1 MSRAADLPDLRLSA
15 KLVGVRH
22 SRLIM
27 PLLDDLNPK
36 QREAALATEGPVLV
50 LAGAGTGKTRVV
62 TYRIAH
68 LIETGIPGDSILA
81 VTFTNKAADEMR
93 ERVAELSLRSG
104 KPFADPWIYTFHAFC
119 ARLLRREAPRL
130 GLPRD
135 FAIYDDD
142 DQLAAVKRALEQ
154 LGIADSSDRPR
165 AILERI
171 SSAKNHG
178 ETPEAAAESAA
189 DDRARAFARIYA
201 AYEAVLRR
209 SGALDFDDLLLRA
222 VQVLAESA
230 EARAAW
236 SSRFRYILVDEYQ
249 DTNRAQFDLL
259 GLLLNAD
266 RNLCVVGDE
275 DQSIYRWR
283 GADVGNILRF
293 SENFPGAQV
302 VRLEQNYRSTQNIL
316 DAASGVVQKN
326 QKRLGKTL
334 EATRGAG
341 QLLSFYEARD
351 AKAEADFVSER
362 IAALLAED
370 SSAHAAVLYR
380 TNAQSRAF
388 EEALLWR
395 AIRYRM
401 LGGFSFYQRA
411 EVKDV
416 LAYARLAIRPD
427 DDVALLRVLNT
438 PPRGIGKVT
447 LDALRGLAHERG
459 VSLWAASAELAD
471 NATAQRSAVPLRGF
485 RELIAQL
492 REDIVLPAADFLSRV
507 IDRTGYLDMLS
518 QRDSVED
525 SARADNVRE
534 LLAAVAEGTERGE
547 TLTDF
552 LERAALVSD
561 ADNFDSRATVT
572 LLTLHSA
579 KGLEFE
585 HVFLTGLEEGVFP
598 HSRSANHPDDIEEE
612 RRLCYVG
619 MTRARDTLTLT
630 RAIYRRIYGNE
641 RLEGSQPSR
650 FLAEI
655 PGELIEAAPGS
666 LSAAGE
672 TRRYEPD
679 PEYSYSAEEFSRRA
693 RRPAPTARR
702 GAGGSGSAPAW
713 SPSRSA
719 AASRAASDNPF
730 IGRRVRHP
738 KYGAGTILAVE
749 GEDEDRKLTVRFSDY
764 GVKILVERYA
774 QLVWA

>member
-1 MSRAADLPDLRLSA
+1 MN
-15 KLVGVRH
+15 
-22 SRLIM
+22 
-27 PLLDDLNPK
+27 LLDDLNPK
-36 QREAALATEGPVLV
+36 QREAALAIEGPVLV

-62 TYRIAH
+62 TYRIAN
-68 LIETGIPGDSILA
+68 LVETGVPGDAILA

-93 ERVAELSLRSG
+93 ERVAALLLRNG
-104 KPFADPWIYTFHAFC
+104 KVFTEPWIYTFHAFC

-142 DQLAAVKRALEQ
+142 DQIAAVKRALEQ
-154 LGIADSSDRPR
+154 LGISDSTERPR

-171 SSAKNHG
+171 SSAKNHS
-178 ETPEAAAESAA
+178 ETPEAAAEAA
-189 DDRARAFARIYA
+189 GDDRARAFARVYA
-201 AYEAVLRR
+201 SYETVLRR
-209 SGALDFDDLLLRA
+209 AGALDFDDLLLRA
-222 VQVLAESA
+222 VQVLDKFS
-230 EARAAW
+230 EAREAW
-236 SSRFRYILVDEYQ
+236 SSRFRYLMVDEYQ

-259 GLLLNAD
+259 RLLLNAD
-266 RNLCVVGDE
+266 RNICVVGDE

-293 SENFPGAQV
+293 AENFPGAKV
-302 VRLEQNYRSTQNIL
+302 IRLEQNYRSTQNIL
-316 DAASGVVQKN
+316 DAAGGVVAKN

-341 QLLSFYEARD
+341 KLLAFYEARD

-370 SSAHAAVLYR
+370 SGAHAAVLYR

-388 EEALLWR
+388 EESLLWR

-447 LDALRGLAHERG
+447 VDALRGLAHQRSI
-459 VSLWAASAELAD
+459 SLWAASAEFLESA
-471 NATAQRSAVPLRGF
+471 AGQRAAAPLRGF

-492 REDIVLPAADFLSRV
+492 QADVIPLAPSDFLKRV
-507 IDRTGYLDMLS
+507 LDRSGYLDMLA
-518 QRDSVED
+518 QRNSAED
-525 SARADNVRE
+525 ATRADNVRE
-534 LLAAVAEGTERGE
+534 LVAAVAEGTERGE
-547 TLTDF
+547 SLTDF
-552 LERAALVSD
+552 LEHAALVSD
-561 ADNFDSRATVT
+561 ADNYDSRATVT

-579 KGLEFE
+579 KGLEFD

-630 RAIYRRIYGNE
+630 RAVYRRVYGNE
-641 RLEGSQPSR
+641 RLEGSLPSR

-655 PGELIEAAPGS
+655 PGELIESASGS
-666 LSAAGE
+666 LADAGE

-679 PEYSYSAEEFSRRA
+679 PEYSYSPEEFARRA
-693 RRPAPTARR
+693 RRTAP
-702 GAGGSGSAPAW
+702 GSSHGT
-713 SPSRSA
+713 RSA
-719 AASRAASDNPF
+719 AAAPAWRPRRASASAAATASPF
-730 IGRRVRHP
+730 VGRRVRHA
-738 KYGAGTILAVE
+738 KYGTGTILAVE

-764 GVKILVERYA
+764 GVKKLIERYA
-774 QLVWA
+774 QLEWA

>member
-1 MSRAADLPDLRLSA
+1 MT
-15 KLVGVRH
+15 
-22 SRLIM
+22 
-27 PLLDDLNPK
+27 LLDDLNPK
-36 QREAALATEGPVLV
+36 KREAALATEGPVLV

-68 LIETGIPGDSILA
+68 LIELGVSGDAILA
-81 VTFTNKAADEMR
+81 VTFTNKAADQMR
-93 ERVAELSLRSG
+93 ERVRELLLQSG
-104 KPFADPWIYTFHAFC
+104 KAFAEPWVSTFHSFC

-154 LGIADSSDRPR
+154 LGASESSERPR

-178 ETPEAAAESAA
+178 ETPDAATEAAG

-201 AYEAVLRR
+201 AYESVLRR
-209 SGALDFDDLLLRA
+209 AGALDFDDLLLRA
-222 VQVLAESA
+222 VQVLDESP
-230 EARAAW
+230 EARATW
-236 SSRFRYILVDEYQ
+236 SARFRYILVDEYQ
-249 DTNRAQFDLL
+249 DTNHAQFDLL
-259 GLLLNAD
+259 RLLLGPE

-293 SENFPGAQV
+293 AENFPGAQV

-316 DAASGVVQKN
+316 DAAAGVVQKN
-326 QKRLGKTL
+326 QKRLGKNL

-341 QLLSFYEARD
+341 QLLAYFEARD
-351 AKAEADFVSER
+351 AKAEAEFITER
-362 IAALLAED
+362 IAALLAEE
-370 SSAHAAVLYR
+370 SHTHAAVLYR

-416 LAYARLAIRPD
+416 LAYARLALRPD

-447 LDALRGLAHERG
+447 VDALRALARQRG
-459 VSLWAASAELAD
+459 VSLWAAAEEYSQETAGLRGSA
-471 NATAQRSAVPLRGF
+471 PLRGF
-485 RELIAQL
+485 RELIETL
-492 REDIVLPAADFLSRV
+492 RGEIGLPPADFLAQVVERS
-507 IDRTGYLDMLS
+507 GYLDMLS
-518 QRDSVED
+518 QKESAED
-525 SARADNVRE
+525 ATRADNVRE
-534 LLAAVAEGTERGE
+534 LLTAVAEGTERGE

-552 LERAALVSD
+552 LEHAALVSD
-561 ADNFDSRATVT
+561 ADNYDSRAAVT

-579 KGLEFE
+579 KGLEFD

-630 RAIYRRIYGNE
+630 RAVYRRIYGNE
-641 RLEGSQPSR
+641 RLEGSLPSR

-666 LSAAGE
+666 LADAGE

-679 PEYSYSAEEFSRRA
+679 PEYSYSPEEFARRA
-693 RRPAPTARR
+693 RRPAAGVDR
-702 GAGGSGSAPAW
+702 GA
-713 SPSRSA
+713 RSA
-719 AASRAASDNPF
+719 ASPAWRRGRGSASSQNGASANPF
-730 IGRRVRHP
+730 VGRRVRHP
-738 KYGAGTILAVE
+738 KYGTGTILAVE
-749 GEDEDRKLTVRFSDY
+749 GEDDDRKLTVRFSDY

>member
-1 MSRAADLPDLRLSA
+1 MT
-15 KLVGVRH
+15 
-22 SRLIM
+22 
-27 PLLDDLNPK
+27 LLDDLNPK

-68 LIETGIPGDSILA
+68 LIETCVPGDAVLA

-93 ERVAELSLRSG
+93 ERVAALLLRSG

-142 DQLAAVKRALEQ
+142 DQTAAVKRALEQ
-154 LGIADSSDRPR
+154 LGVSDSSERPR
-165 AILERI
+165 ALLERI

-178 ETPEAAAESAA
+178 ETPEAASEAA
-189 DDRARAFARIYA
+189 GDDRARAFARIYA
-201 AYEAVLRR
+201 AYEGVLRR
-209 SGALDFDDLLLRA
+209 AGALDFDDLLLRA
-222 VQVLAESA
+222 VQVLAESS

-236 SSRFRYILVDEYQ
+236 SARFRYILVDEYQ

-259 GLLLNAD
+259 RLLLNSD

-293 SENFPGAQV
+293 AENFPGAQV
-302 VRLEQNYRSTQNIL
+302 IRLEQNYRSTQNIL
-316 DAASGVVQKN
+316 DAAAGVVQKN
-326 QKRLGKTL
+326 QRRLGKTL
-334 EATRGAG
+334 EATRGVG
-341 QLLSFYEARD
+341 NLLAFYEARD
-351 AKAEADFVSER
+351 AKAEAEFVAER
-362 IAALLAED
+362 IGVLLAED
-370 SSAHAAVLYR
+370 STAHVAVLYR

-459 VSLWAASAELAD
+459 ISLWAASAELVE
-471 NATAQRSAVPLRGF
+471 NATGQRSAVPLRGF
-485 RELIAQL
+485 RVLIDQL
-492 REDIVLPAADFLSRV
+492 RVDVALPPAEFLSRV
-507 IDRTGYLDMLS
+507 IDRSGYLDMLS

-534 LLAAVAEGTERGE
+534 LLAAVAEGADRGE

-561 ADNFDSRATVT
+561 ADNFDSRSAVT

-630 RAIYRRIYGNE
+630 RAVYRRIYGND
-641 RLEGSQPSR
+641 RLEGSLPSR

-655 PGELIEAAPGS
+655 PGELIESAHGS
-666 LSAAGE
+666 LADAGE

-679 PEYSYSAEEFSRRA
+679 PEYSYSAEEFARRA
-693 RRPAPTARR
+693 RRPAPGASR
-702 GAGGSGSAPAW
+702 GASGSGVASASRAGR
-713 SPSRSA
+713 SSSAVSRSA
-719 AASRAASDNPF
+719 SANPF
-730 IGRRVRHP
+730 VGRRVRHP
-738 KYGAGTILAVE
+738 KYGTGTIVAVE
-749 GEDEDRKLTVRFSDY
+749 GEDDDRKLTVRFSDY

>member
-1 MSRAADLPDLRLSA
+1 
-15 KLVGVRH
+15 
-22 SRLIM
+22 M

-50 LAGAGTGKTRVV
+50 LAGAGTGKTRAV
-62 TYRIAH
+62 TYRIAQ
-68 LIETGIPGDSILA
+68 LIESGVPGEAILA

-93 ERVAELSLRSG
+93 ERVATLLLRSG

-142 DQLAAVKRALEQ
+142 DQIAAVKRALEQ
-154 LGIADSSDRPR
+154 LGVSDSSDRPR
-165 AILERI
+165 ALLERI

-178 ETPEAAAESAA
+178 ETPDAAADAA
-189 DDRARAFARIYA
+189 GDDRARAFARIYA
-201 AYEAVLRR
+201 AYEGVLRR
-209 SGALDFDDLLLRA
+209 AGALDFDDLLLRA
-222 VQVLAESA
+222 VQVLAESS

-236 SSRFRYILVDEYQ
+236 SSRFRYLLVDEYQ

-259 GLLLNAD
+259 RLLLNPD
-266 RNLCVVGDE
+266 RNLFVVGDE

-293 SENFPGAQV
+293 AENFPGAQV
-302 VRLEQNYRSTQNIL
+302 IRLEQNYRSTQNIL
-316 DAASGVVQKN
+316 DAAAGVVQKN
-326 QKRLGKTL
+326 QNRLGKTL

-341 QLLSFYEARD
+341 QLLAFYEARD
-351 AKAEADFVSER
+351 AKAEAEFVAER

-370 SSAHAAVLYR
+370 SSVHAAVLYR

-395 AIRYRM
+395 SIRYRM

-416 LAYARLAIRPD
+416 LAYVRLAIRPD

-459 VSLWAASAELAD
+459 VSLWAASAELAE
-471 NATAQRSAVPLRGF
+471 NSTGQRSAAPLRGF
-485 RELIAQL
+485 RELIEQL
-492 REDIVLPAADFLSRV
+492 REDLALPPKDFLARV

-518 QRDSVED
+518 QRDSTED

-534 LLAAVAEGTERGE
+534 LLAAVADGAERGE

-598 HSRSANHPDDIEEE
+598 HSRSANHPEEIEEE

-655 PGELIEAAPGS
+655 PGELIESAHGS
-666 LSAAGE
+666 LADAGE

-679 PEYSYSAEEFSRRA
+679 PEYSYSAEEFARRSRR
-693 RRPAPTARR
+693 PVPTARR
-702 GAGGSGSAPAW
+702 GSSASGAAPAYRPSSGSA
-713 SPSRSA
+713 A
-719 AASRAASDNPF
+719 AARAAAANPF
-730 IGRRVRHP
+730 VGRRVKHP
-738 KYGAGTILAVE
+738 KYGTGTIVAVE

-764 GVKILVERYA
+764 GVKVLVERYA

>member
-1 MSRAADLPDLRLSA
+1 MT
-15 KLVGVRH
+15 
-22 SRLIM
+22 
-27 PLLDDLNPK
+27 LLDDLNPK

-50 LAGAGTGKTRVV
+50 LAGAGTGKTRAV
-62 TYRIAH
+62 TYRIAQ
-68 LIETGIPGDSILA
+68 LVESGVPGEAILA

-93 ERVAELSLRSG
+93 ERVATLLLRSG

-142 DQLAAVKRALEQ
+142 DQIAAVKRALEQ
-154 LGIADSSDRPR
+154 LGVSDSSDRPR
-165 AILERI
+165 ALLERI

-178 ETPEAAAESAA
+178 ETPDAAAEAA
-189 DDRARAFARIYA
+189 GDDRARAFARIYA
-201 AYEAVLRR
+201 AYEGVLRR
-209 SGALDFDDLLLRA
+209 AGALDFDDLLLRA
-222 VQVLAESA
+222 VQVLAESS

-236 SSRFRYILVDEYQ
+236 SSRFRYLLVDEYQ

-259 GLLLNAD
+259 RLLLNPD
-266 RNLCVVGDE
+266 RNLFVVGDE

-293 SENFPGAQV
+293 AENFPGAQV
-302 VRLEQNYRSTQNIL
+302 IRLEQNYRSTQNIL
-316 DAASGVVQKN
+316 DAAAGVVQKN
-326 QKRLGKTL
+326 QNRLGKTL

-341 QLLSFYEARD
+341 QLLAFYEARD
-351 AKAEADFVSER
+351 AKAEAEFVAER

-370 SSAHAAVLYR
+370 SSAHVAVLYR

-416 LAYARLAIRPD
+416 LAYVRLAIRPD

-459 VSLWAASAELAD
+459 VSLWAASAELAE
-471 NATAQRSAVPLRGF
+471 NSTGQRSAAPLRGF
-485 RELIAQL
+485 RELIEQL
-492 REDIVLPAADFLSRV
+492 REDLALPPKDFLARV

-518 QRDSVED
+518 QRDSTED

-534 LLAAVAEGTERGE
+534 LLAAVADGAERGE

-598 HSRSANHPDDIEEE
+598 HSRSANHPEEIEEE

-655 PGELIEAAPGS
+655 PGELIESAHGS
-666 LSAAGE
+666 LADAGE

-679 PEYSYSAEEFSRRA
+679 PEYSYSAEEFARRSRR
-693 RRPAPTARR
+693 PVPTARR
-702 GAGGSGSAPAW
+702 GSSASGAAPAYRPSSGSA
-713 SPSRSA
+713 A
-719 AASRAASDNPF
+719 AARAAAANPF
-730 IGRRVRHP
+730 VGRRVKHP
-738 KYGAGTILAVE
+738 KYGTGTIVAVE

-764 GVKILVERYA
+764 GVKVLVERYA

>member
-1 MSRAADLPDLRLSA
+1 
-15 KLVGVRH
+15 
-22 SRLIM
+22 M

-50 LAGAGTGKTRVV
+50 LAGAGTGKTRAV
-62 TYRIAH
+62 TYRIAQ
-68 LIETGIPGDSILA
+68 LIESGVPGEAILA

-93 ERVAELSLRSG
+93 ERVATLLLRSG

-142 DQLAAVKRALEQ
+142 DQIAAVKRALEQ
-154 LGIADSSDRPR
+154 LGVSDSSDRPR
-165 AILERI
+165 ALLERI

-178 ETPEAAAESAA
+178 ETPDAAAEAA
-189 DDRARAFARIYA
+189 GDDRARAFARIYA
-201 AYEAVLRR
+201 AYEGVLRR
-209 SGALDFDDLLLRA
+209 AGALDFDDLLLRA
-222 VQVLAESA
+222 VQVLAESS

-236 SSRFRYILVDEYQ
+236 SSRFRYLLVDEYQ

-259 GLLLNAD
+259 RLLLNPD
-266 RNLCVVGDE
+266 RNLFVVGDE

-293 SENFPGAQV
+293 AENFPGAQV
-302 VRLEQNYRSTQNIL
+302 IRLEQNYRSTQNIL
-316 DAASGVVQKN
+316 DAAAGVVQKN
-326 QKRLGKTL
+326 QNRLGKTL

-341 QLLSFYEARD
+341 QLLAFYEARD
-351 AKAEADFVSER
+351 AKAEAEFVAER

-370 SSAHAAVLYR
+370 SSAHVAVLYR

-416 LAYARLAIRPD
+416 LAYVRLAIRPD

-459 VSLWAASAELAD
+459 VSLWAASAELAE
-471 NATAQRSAVPLRGF
+471 NSTGQRSAAPLRGF
-485 RELIAQL
+485 RELIEQL
-492 REDIVLPAADFLSRV
+492 REDLALPPKDFLARV

-518 QRDSVED
+518 QRDSTED

-534 LLAAVAEGTERGE
+534 LLAAVADGAERGE

-598 HSRSANHPDDIEEE
+598 HSRSANHPEEIEEE

-655 PGELIEAAPGS
+655 PGELIESAHGS
-666 LSAAGE
+666 LADAGE

-679 PEYSYSAEEFSRRA
+679 PEYSYSAEEFARRSRR
-693 RRPAPTARR
+693 PVPTARR
-702 GAGGSGSAPAW
+702 GSSASGAAPAYRPSSGSA
-713 SPSRSA
+713 A
-719 AASRAASDNPF
+719 AARAAAANPF
-730 IGRRVRHP
+730 VGRRVKHP
-738 KYGAGTILAVE
+738 KYGTGTIVAVE

-764 GVKILVERYA
+764 GVKVLVERYA

>member
-1 MSRAADLPDLRLSA
+1 MT
-15 KLVGVRH
+15 
-22 SRLIM
+22 
-27 PLLDDLNPK
+27 LLDDLNPK

-50 LAGAGTGKTRVV
+50 LAGAGTGKTRAV

-68 LIETGIPGDSILA
+68 LIETGVPGDAILA

-93 ERVAELSLRSG
+93 DRVATLLLRSG

-142 DQLAAVKRALEQ
+142 DQTAAVKRALEQ
-154 LGIADSSDRPR
+154 LGVSDSSERPR
-165 AILERI
+165 ALLERI

-178 ETPEAAAESAA
+178 ETPDAAAEAA
-189 DDRARAFARIYA
+189 GDDRARAFARIYA
-201 AYEAVLRR
+201 AYEGVLRR
-209 SGALDFDDLLLRA
+209 AGALDFDDLLLRA
-222 VQVLAESA
+222 VQVLADFP
-230 EARAAW
+230 EARASW
-236 SSRFRYILVDEYQ
+236 SSRFRYVMVDEYQ

-259 GLLLNAD
+259 RLLLNSD

-293 SENFPGAQV
+293 AENFPGAQV
-302 VRLEQNYRSTQNIL
+302 IRLEQNYRSTQNIL
-316 DAASGVVQKN
+316 DAAAGVVGKN

-334 EATRGAG
+334 EATRGEG
-341 QLLSFYEARD
+341 KLLSFFEARD
-351 AKAEADFVSER
+351 AKAEAEFVSER

-370 SSAHAAVLYR
+370 SSAHVAVLYR

-401 LGGFSFYQRA
+401 LGGFSFYQRT

-447 LDALRGLAHERG
+447 LDALRGLAHERNI
-459 VSLWAASAELAD
+459 SLWAASVELAE

-485 RELIAQL
+485 RELIEQL
-492 REDIVLPAADFLSRV
+492 RQDIVALAPADFLTRV
-507 IDRTGYLDMLS
+507 IDRSGYLEMLS

-534 LLAAVAEGTERGE
+534 LLAAVAEGADRGE

-641 RLEGSQPSR
+641 RLEGSLPSR

-666 LSAAGE
+666 LADAGE

-693 RRPAPTARR
+693 RRPAPAARSAR
-702 GAGGSGSAPAW
+702 SASSAPAW

-719 AASRAASDNPF
+719 AASRAASASPF
-730 IGRRVRHP
+730 VGRRVRHP
-738 KYGAGTILAVE
+738 KYGTGTIVAVE

>member
-1 MSRAADLPDLRLSA
+1 MT
-15 KLVGVRH
+15 
-22 SRLIM
+22 
-27 PLLDDLNPK
+27 LLDDLNPK

-62 TYRIAH
+62 TYRIAQ
-68 LIETGIPGDSILA
+68 LIETGVPGDAILA

-93 ERVAELSLRSG
+93 ERVATLLLRSG

-142 DQLAAVKRALEQ
+142 DQIAAVKRALEQ
-154 LGIADSSDRPR
+154 LGVSDSSDRPR
-165 AILERI
+165 ALLERI

-178 ETPEAAAESAA
+178 ETPDAAAEAA
-189 DDRARAFARIYA
+189 GDDRARAFARIYA
-201 AYEAVLRR
+201 AYEGVLRR
-209 SGALDFDDLLLRA
+209 AGALDFDDLLLRA
-222 VQVLAESA
+222 VQVLDESS

-259 GLLLNAD
+259 RLLLNPE

-293 SENFPGAQV
+293 AEKFSGAQV
-302 VRLEQNYRSTQNIL
+302 IRLEQNYRSTQNIL
-316 DAASGVVQKN
+316 DAAAGVVQKN
-326 QKRLGKTL
+326 QNRLGKTL

-341 QLLSFYEARD
+341 QLLAFYEARD
-351 AKAEADFVSER
+351 AKAEAEFVAER
-362 IAALLAED
+362 IASLLAED
-370 SSAHAAVLYR
+370 SSAHVAVLYR

-447 LDALRGLAHERG
+447 LDALRGIAHEHG
-459 VSLWAASAELAD
+459 VSLWAASAELAE
-471 NATAQRSAVPLRGF
+471 NATGQRAAAPLRGF
-485 RELIAQL
+485 RELIEQL
-492 REDIVLPAADFLSRV
+492 REDLALPPKDFLARV

-518 QRDSVED
+518 QRDSTED

-598 HSRSANHPDDIEEE
+598 HSRSANHPEEIEEE

-630 RAIYRRIYGNE
+630 RAVYRRIYGND

-655 PGELIEAAPGS
+655 PGELIESAHGS
-666 LSAAGE
+666 LADAGE

-679 PEYSYSAEEFSRRA
+679 PEYSYSAEEFARRA

-702 GAGGSGSAPAW
+702 GASGSGAASACR
-713 SPSRSA
+713 PSSGSA
-719 AASRAASDNPF
+719 AASRAAASNPF
-730 IGRRVRHP
+730 VGRRVKHP
-738 KYGAGTILAVE
+738 KYGTGTIVAVE

>member
-1 MSRAADLPDLRLSA
+1 MT
-15 KLVGVRH
+15 
-22 SRLIM
+22 
-27 PLLDDLNPK
+27 LLDDLNPK

-50 LAGAGTGKTRVV
+50 LAGAGTGKTRAV

-68 LIETGIPGDSILA
+68 LIETGVPGDAILA

-93 ERVAELSLRSG
+93 DRVATLLLRSG

-142 DQLAAVKRALEQ
+142 DQTAAVKRALEQ
-154 LGIADSSDRPR
+154 LGVSDSSERPR
-165 AILERI
+165 ALLERI

-178 ETPEAAAESAA
+178 ETPDAAAEAA
-189 DDRARAFARIYA
+189 GDDRARAFARIYA
-201 AYEAVLRR
+201 AYEGVLRR
-209 SGALDFDDLLLRA
+209 AGALDFDDLLLRA
-222 VQVLAESA
+222 VQVLADFP
-230 EARAAW
+230 EARASW
-236 SSRFRYILVDEYQ
+236 SSRFRYVMVDEYQ

-259 GLLLNAD
+259 RLLLNSD

-293 SENFPGAQV
+293 AENFPGAQV
-302 VRLEQNYRSTQNIL
+302 IRLEQNYRSTQNIL
-316 DAASGVVQKN
+316 DAAAGVVGKN

-334 EATRGAG
+334 EATRGEG
-341 QLLSFYEARD
+341 KLLSFFEARD
-351 AKAEADFVSER
+351 AKAEAEFVSER

-370 SSAHAAVLYR
+370 SSAHVAVLYR

-401 LGGFSFYQRA
+401 LGGFSFYQRT

-447 LDALRGLAHERG
+447 LDALRGLAHERNI
-459 VSLWAASAELAD
+459 SLWAASVELAE

-485 RELIAQL
+485 RELIEQL
-492 REDIVLPAADFLSRV
+492 RQDIVALAPADFLTRV
-507 IDRTGYLDMLS
+507 IDRSGYLDMLS

-534 LLAAVAEGTERGE
+534 LLAAVAEGADRGE

-641 RLEGSQPSR
+641 RLEGSLPSR

-666 LSAAGE
+666 LADAGE

-693 RRPAPTARR
+693 RRPAPAARSAR
-702 GAGGSGSAPAW
+702 SASSAPAW

-719 AASRAASDNPF
+719 AASRAASASPF
-730 IGRRVRHP
+730 VGRRVRHP
-738 KYGAGTILAVE
+738 KYGTGTIVAVE

>member
-1 MSRAADLPDLRLSA
+1 MT
-15 KLVGVRH
+15 
-22 SRLIM
+22 
-27 PLLDDLNPK
+27 LLDDLNAK
-36 QREAALATEGPVLV
+36 QREAAQATEGPVLV
-50 LAGAGTGKTRVV
+50 LAGAGTGKTRAV
-62 TYRIAH
+62 TYRIAQ
-68 LIETGIPGDSILA
+68 LIESGVPGEAILA

-93 ERVAELSLRSG
+93 DRVATLLLRSG

-130 GLPRD
+130 GFPRD

-142 DQLAAVKRALEQ
+142 DQIAAVKRALEQ
-154 LGIADSSDRPR
+154 LGVSDSSDRPR
-165 AILERI
+165 ALLERI

-178 ETPEAAAESAA
+178 ETPDAAAEAA
-189 DDRARAFARIYA
+189 SDDRARAFARIYA
-201 AYEAVLRR
+201 AYEGVLRR
-209 SGALDFDDLLLRA
+209 AGALDFDDLLLRA
-222 VQVLAESA
+222 VQVLAESS

-259 GLLLNAD
+259 RLLLNSG
-266 RNLCVVGDE
+266 RNLFVVGDE

-293 SENFPGAQV
+293 AENFPGAQV
-302 VRLEQNYRSTQNIL
+302 IRLEQNYRSTQNIL
-316 DAASGVVQKN
+316 DAAAGVVQKN
-326 QKRLGKTL
+326 QNRLGKSL

-341 QLLSFYEARD
+341 QLLAFYEARD
-351 AKAEADFVSER
+351 AKAEAEFVAER
-362 IAALLAED
+362 IAALLAEN
-370 SSAHAAVLYR
+370 SSAHVAVLYR

-416 LAYARLAIRPD
+416 LAYVRLAIRPD

-459 VSLWAASAELAD
+459 VSLWAASAELAE
-471 NATAQRSAVPLRGF
+471 NATGQRSAAPLRGF
-485 RELIAQL
+485 RELIEQL
-492 REDIVLPAADFLSRV
+492 REELALPPKDFLSRV

-518 QRDSVED
+518 QRDSTED

-534 LLAAVAEGTERGE
+534 LLAAVADGAERGE

-598 HSRSANHPDDIEEE
+598 HSRSANHPEEIEEE

-655 PGELIEAAPGS
+655 PGELIESAHGS
-666 LSAAGE
+666 LADAGE

-679 PEYSYSAEEFSRRA
+679 PEYSYSAEEFARRS

-702 GAGGSGSAPAW
+702 GAGAAPAYRPSSGSA
-713 SPSRSA
+713 A
-719 AASRAASDNPF
+719 AARAAAANPF
-730 IGRRVRHP
+730 VGRRVKHP
-738 KYGAGTILAVE
+738 KYGTGTIVAVE

-764 GVKILVERYA
+764 GVKVLVERYA

>member
-1 MSRAADLPDLRLSA
+1 
-15 KLVGVRH
+15 
-22 SRLIM
+22 M

-50 LAGAGTGKTRVV
+50 LAGAGTGKTRAV
-62 TYRIAH
+62 TYRIAQ
-68 LIETGIPGDSILA
+68 LIESGVPGEAILA

-93 ERVAELSLRSG
+93 ERVATLLLRSG

-142 DQLAAVKRALEQ
+142 DQIAAVKRALEQ
-154 LGIADSSDRPR
+154 LGVSDSSDRPR
-165 AILERI
+165 ALLERI

-178 ETPEAAAESAA
+178 ETPDAAADAA
-189 DDRARAFARIYA
+189 GDDRARAFARIYA
-201 AYEAVLRR
+201 GYEGVLRR
-209 SGALDFDDLLLRA
+209 AGALDFDDLLLRA
-222 VQVLAESA
+222 VQVLAESS

-259 GLLLNAD
+259 RLLLNPD
-266 RNLCVVGDE
+266 RNLFVVGDE

-293 SENFPGAQV
+293 AENFPGAQV
-302 VRLEQNYRSTQNIL
+302 IRLEQNYRSTQNIL
-316 DAASGVVQKN
+316 DAAAGVVRKN
-326 QKRLGKTL
+326 QNRLGKTL

-341 QLLSFYEARD
+341 QLLAFYEARD
-351 AKAEADFVSER
+351 AKAEAEFVAER

-370 SSAHAAVLYR
+370 SSAHVAVLYR

-416 LAYARLAIRPD
+416 LAYVRLAIRPD

-459 VSLWAASAELAD
+459 VSLWAASAELI
-471 NATAQRSAVPLRGF
+471 
-485 RELIAQL
+485 EQL
-492 REDIVLPAADFLSRV
+492 REDLALPPKDFLARV

-518 QRDSVED
+518 QRDSTED

-534 LLAAVAEGTERGE
+534 LLAAVADGAERGE

-598 HSRSANHPDDIEEE
+598 HSRSANHPEEIEEE

-655 PGELIEAAPGS
+655 PGELIESAHGS
-666 LSAAGE
+666 LADAGE

-679 PEYSYSAEEFSRRA
+679 PEYSYSAEEFARRSRR
-693 RRPAPTARR
+693 PVPTARR
-702 GAGGSGSAPAW
+702 GSSASGAAPAYRPSSGSA
-713 SPSRSA
+713 A
-719 AASRAASDNPF
+719 AARAAAANPF
-730 IGRRVRHP
+730 VGRRVKHP
-738 KYGAGTILAVE
+738 KYGTGTIVAVE

-764 GVKILVERYA
+764 GVKVLVERYA

>member
-1 MSRAADLPDLRLSA
+1 MT
-15 KLVGVRH
+15 
-22 SRLIM
+22 
-27 PLLDDLNPK
+27 LLDDLNPK
-36 QREAALATEGPVLV
+36 QREAALATDGPVLV

-68 LIETGIPGDSILA
+68 LVESGVPGDAILA
-81 VTFTNKAADEMR
+81 VTFTNKAADQMR
-93 ERVAELSLRSG
+93 ERVAELLLRSG
-104 KPFADPWIYTFHAFC
+104 KAFAEPWIYTFHAFC

-142 DQLAAVKRALEQ
+142 DQTAAVKRALEQ
-154 LGIADSSDRPR
+154 LGASDPTERPR

-178 ETPEAAAESAA
+178 ETPEAAAEAA
-189 DDRARAFARIYA
+189 GDDRARAFARVYA
-201 AYEAVLRR
+201 AYESVLRR
-209 SGALDFDDLLLRA
+209 AGALDFDDLLLRA
-222 VQVLAESA
+222 VQVLDESA
-230 EARAAW
+230 EARATW
-236 SSRFRYILVDEYQ
+236 SARFRYILVDEYQ

-259 GLLLNAD
+259 RLLLGPD

-293 SENFPGAQV
+293 AENFPGAQV
-302 VRLEQNYRSTQNIL
+302 IRLEQNYRSTQNIL
-316 DAASGVVQKN
+316 DAAGGVVKKN
-326 QKRLGKTL
+326 QKRLGKNL

-341 QLLSFYEARD
+341 QLLAFFEARD
-351 AKAEADFVSER
+351 AKAEAEFIAER

-370 SSAHAAVLYR
+370 SHTHAAVLYR

-416 LAYARLAIRPD
+416 LAYARLAMRPD

-447 LDALRGLAHERG
+447 VDALRTLARERSI
-459 VSLWAASAELAD
+459 SLWAAAGEFSQEAAGQRGSA
-471 NATAQRSAVPLRGF
+471 PLHGF
-485 RELIAQL
+485 RELIEKL
-492 REDIVLPAADFLSRV
+492 REDIALPPADFLARV
-507 IDRTGYLDMLS
+507 VDRSGYLDMLS
-518 QRDSVED
+518 QRESAED
-525 SARADNVRE
+525 ATRADNVRE
-534 LLAAVAEGTERGE
+534 LLTAVAESTERGE

-561 ADNFDSRATVT
+561 ADNYDSRAAVT

-579 KGLEFE
+579 KGLEFD

-630 RAIYRRIYGNE
+630 RAVYRRVYGNE
-641 RLEGSQPSR
+641 RLEGSLPSR

-666 LSAAGE
+666 LADAGE

-679 PEYSYSAEEFSRRA
+679 PEYSYSPEEFARRA
-693 RRPAPTARR
+693 RRPAAGAGR
-702 GAGGSGSAPAW
+702 GAGSAAAPAW
-713 SPSRSA
+713 RRGRASASSQSA
-719 AASRAASDNPF
+719 ASANPF
-730 IGRRVRHP
+730 VGRRVRHP
-738 KYGAGTILAVE
+738 KYGTGTILAVE
-749 GEDEDRKLTVRFSDY
+749 GEDDDRKLTVRFSDY

>member
-1 MSRAADLPDLRLSA
+1 MHRFSHTGDLRHRDASA
-15 KLVGVRH
+15 KLVSVRDSH
-22 SRLIM
+22 FIM

-36 QREAALATEGPVLV
+36 QREAALATEGPVLM
-50 LAGAGTGKTRVV
+50 LAGAGTGKTRAI

-68 LIETGIPGDSILA
+68 LIEIGMPGDAILA

-93 ERVAELSLRSG
+93 ERVATLLLRSG

-130 GLPRD
+130 NLPRD

-142 DQLAAVKRALEQ
+142 DQIAAVKRALEQ
-154 LGIADSSDRPR
+154 LGIADSADRPR
-165 AILERI
+165 ALLERI

-178 ETPEAAAESAA
+178 ETPEAAAEAA
-189 DDRARAFARIYA
+189 GDDRARAFARVYA
-201 AYEAVLRR
+201 AYEGVLRR
-209 SGALDFDDLLLRA
+209 AGALDFDDLLLRA
-222 VQVLAESA
+222 VQVLAESS
-230 EARAAW
+230 EARSAW
-236 SSRFRYILVDEYQ
+236 TSRFRYVMVDEYQ

-259 GLLLNAD
+259 RLLLNAD

-293 SENFPGAQV
+293 AENFPGAQV
-302 VRLEQNYRSTQNIL
+302 IRLEQNYRSTQNIL

-341 QLLSFYEARD
+341 KLLAFYEARD

-370 SSAHAAVLYR
+370 SSAHIAVLYR

-447 LDALRGLAHERG
+447 LDALRGLARERG
-459 VSLWAASAELAD
+459 ISLWAASAELAE

-485 RELIAQL
+485 RELIEHL
-492 REDIVLPAADFLSRV
+492 RQDVAALAPADFLSKV
-507 IDRTGYLDMLS
+507 IDRSGYLDMLS

-534 LLAAVAEGTERGE
+534 LLAAVAEGTDRGE

-552 LERAALVSD
+552 LEHAALVSD

-579 KGLEFE
+579 KGLEFD

-630 RAIYRRIYGNE
+630 RAVYRRIYGND
-641 RLEGSQPSR
+641 RLEGSLPSR

-666 LSAAGE
+666 LADAGE

-679 PEYSYSAEEFSRRA
+679 PEYSYSPDEFARRA
-693 RRPAPTARR
+693 RRPASTTRR
-702 GAGGSGSAPAW
+702 GSGDSASAPAW
-713 SPSRSA
+713 
-719 AASRAASDNPF
+719 
-730 IGRRVRHP
+730 
-738 KYGAGTILAVE
+738 
-749 GEDEDRKLTVRFSDY
+749 
-764 GVKILVERYA
+764 
-774 QLVWA
+774 

>member
-1 MSRAADLPDLRLSA
+1 MT
-15 KLVGVRH
+15 
-22 SRLIM
+22 
-27 PLLDDLNPK
+27 LLDDLNPK
-36 QREAALATEGPVLV
+36 QREAALATDGPVLV

-68 LIETGIPGDSILA
+68 LVASGVPGDAILA
-81 VTFTNKAADEMR
+81 VTFTNKAADQMR
-93 ERVAELSLRSG
+93 ERVAELLLQSG
-104 KPFADPWIYTFHAFC
+104 KPFAEPWIYTFHSFC

-142 DQLAAVKRALEQ
+142 DQTAAVKRALEQ
-154 LGIADSSDRPR
+154 LGASESTERPR

-178 ETPEAAAESAA
+178 ETPEAAAEAA
-189 DDRARAFARIYA
+189 GDDRARAFARVYA
-201 AYEAVLRR
+201 AYESVLRR
-209 SGALDFDDLLLRA
+209 AGALDFDDLLLRA
-222 VQVLAESA
+222 VQVLDESA
-230 EARAAW
+230 EARATW
-236 SSRFRYILVDEYQ
+236 SARFRYILVDEYQ

-259 GLLLNAD
+259 RLLLGPD

-293 SENFPGAQV
+293 AENFPGAQV
-302 VRLEQNYRSTQNIL
+302 IRLEQNYRSTQNIL
-316 DAASGVVQKN
+316 DAAGGVVKKN
-326 QKRLGKTL
+326 QKRLGKNL

-341 QLLSFYEARD
+341 QLLAFFEARD
-351 AKAEADFVSER
+351 AKAEAEFIAER

-370 SSAHAAVLYR
+370 SHTHAAVLYR

-416 LAYARLAIRPD
+416 LAYARLAMRPD

-447 LDALRGLAHERG
+447 VDALRTLARERSI
-459 VSLWAASAELAD
+459 SLWAAAGEFSQEAAGQRGSA
-471 NATAQRSAVPLRGF
+471 PLHGF
-485 RELIAQL
+485 RELIEKL
-492 REDIVLPAADFLSRV
+492 REDIALPPADFLARV
-507 IDRTGYLDMLS
+507 VDRSGYLDMLS
-518 QRDSVED
+518 QRESAED
-525 SARADNVRE
+525 ATRADNVRE
-534 LLAAVAEGTERGE
+534 LLTAVAESTERGE

-561 ADNFDSRATVT
+561 ADNYDSRAAVT

-579 KGLEFE
+579 KGLEFD

-630 RAIYRRIYGNE
+630 RAVYRRVYGNE
-641 RLEGSQPSR
+641 RLEGSLPSR

-666 LSAAGE
+666 LADAGE

-679 PEYSYSAEEFSRRA
+679 PEYSYSPEEFARRA
-693 RRPAPTARR
+693 RRPARAAAQAARR
-702 GAGGSGSAPAW
+702 RPRGGEDAVRLHRKARHRPIHSWAGAFDIRSTAPARF
-713 SPSRSA
+713 SPSKARTTI
-719 AASRAASDNPF
+719 AS
-730 IGRRVRHP
+730 
-738 KYGAGTILAVE
+738 
-749 GEDEDRKLTVRFSDY
+749 
-764 GVKILVERYA
+764 
-774 QLVWA
+774 

>member
-1 MSRAADLPDLRLSA
+1 MT
-15 KLVGVRH
+15 
-22 SRLIM
+22 
-27 PLLDDLNPK
+27 LLDDLNPK

-50 LAGAGTGKTRVV
+50 LAGAGTGKTRAV

-68 LIETGIPGDSILA
+68 LIETGVPGDAILA

-93 ERVAELSLRSG
+93 DRVATLLLRSG

-142 DQLAAVKRALEQ
+142 DQTAAVKRALEQ
-154 LGIADSSDRPR
+154 LGVSDSSERPR
-165 AILERI
+165 ALLERI

-178 ETPEAAAESAA
+178 ETPDAAAEAA
-189 DDRARAFARIYA
+189 GDDRARAFARIYA
-201 AYEAVLRR
+201 AYEGVLRR
-209 SGALDFDDLLLRA
+209 AGALDFDDLLLRA
-222 VQVLAESA
+222 VQVLADFP
-230 EARAAW
+230 EARASW
-236 SSRFRYILVDEYQ
+236 SSRFRCVMVDEYQ

-259 GLLLNAD
+259 RLLLNSD

-293 SENFPGAQV
+293 AENFLGAQV
-302 VRLEQNYRSTQNIL
+302 IRLEQNYRSTQNIL
-316 DAASGVVQKN
+316 DAAAGVVGKN

-334 EATRGAG
+334 EATRGEG
-341 QLLSFYEARD
+341 KLLSFFEARD
-351 AKAEADFVSER
+351 AKAEAEFVSER

-370 SSAHAAVLYR
+370 SSAHVAVLYR

-401 LGGFSFYQRA
+401 LGGFSFYQRT

-447 LDALRGLAHERG
+447 LDALRGLAHERNI
-459 VSLWAASAELAD
+459 SLWAASVELAE

-485 RELIAQL
+485 RELIEQL
-492 REDIVLPAADFLSRV
+492 RQDIVALAPADFLTRV
-507 IDRTGYLDMLS
+507 IDRSGYLDMLS

-534 LLAAVAEGTERGE
+534 LLAAVAEGADRGE

-641 RLEGSQPSR
+641 RLEGSLPSR

-666 LSAAGE
+666 LADAGE

-693 RRPAPTARR
+693 RRPAPAARSAR
-702 GAGGSGSAPAW
+702 SASSAPAW

-719 AASRAASDNPF
+719 AASRAASASPF
-730 IGRRVRHP
+730 VGRRVRHP
-738 KYGAGTILAVE
+738 KYGTGTIVAVE

>member
-1 MSRAADLPDLRLSA
+1 MT
-15 KLVGVRH
+15 
-22 SRLIM
+22 
-27 PLLDDLNPK
+27 LLDDLNPK

-50 LAGAGTGKTRVV
+50 LAGAGTGKTRAV
-62 TYRIAH
+62 TYRIAQ
-68 LIETGIPGDSILA
+68 LIESGVPGEAILA

-93 ERVAELSLRSG
+93 ERVATLLLRSG

-142 DQLAAVKRALEQ
+142 DQIAAVKRALEQ
-154 LGIADSSDRPR
+154 LGVSDSSDRPR
-165 AILERI
+165 ALLERI

-178 ETPEAAAESAA
+178 ETPDAAAEAA
-189 DDRARAFARIYA
+189 GDDRARAFARIYA
-201 AYEAVLRR
+201 AYEGVLRR
-209 SGALDFDDLLLRA
+209 AGALDFDDLLLRA
-222 VQVLAESA
+222 VQVLAESS

-236 SSRFRYILVDEYQ
+236 SSRFRYLLVDEYQ

-259 GLLLNAD
+259 RLLLNPD
-266 RNLCVVGDE
+266 RNLFVVGDE

-293 SENFPGAQV
+293 AENFPGAQV
-302 VRLEQNYRSTQNIL
+302 IRLEQNYRSTQNIL
-316 DAASGVVQKN
+316 DAAAGVVQKN
-326 QKRLGKTL
+326 QNRLGKTL

-341 QLLSFYEARD
+341 QLLAFYEARD
-351 AKAEADFVSER
+351 AKAEAEFVAER

-370 SSAHAAVLYR
+370 SSVHAAVLYR

-395 AIRYRM
+395 SIRYRM

-416 LAYARLAIRPD
+416 LAYVRLAIRPD

-459 VSLWAASAELAD
+459 VSLWAASAELAE
-471 NATAQRSAVPLRGF
+471 NSTGQRSAAPLRGF
-485 RELIAQL
+485 RELIEQL
-492 REDIVLPAADFLSRV
+492 REDLALPPKDFLARV

-518 QRDSVED
+518 QRDSTED

-534 LLAAVAEGTERGE
+534 LLAAVADGAERGE

-598 HSRSANHPDDIEEE
+598 HSRSANHPEEIEEE

-655 PGELIEAAPGS
+655 PGELIESAHGS
-666 LSAAGE
+666 LADAGE

-679 PEYSYSAEEFSRRA
+679 PEYSYSAEEFARRSRR
-693 RRPAPTARR
+693 PVPTARR
-702 GAGGSGSAPAW
+702 GSSASGAAPAYRPSSGSA
-713 SPSRSA
+713 A
-719 AASRAASDNPF
+719 AARAAAANPF
-730 IGRRVRHP
+730 VGRRVKHP
-738 KYGAGTILAVE
+738 KYGTGTIVAVE

-764 GVKILVERYA
+764 GVKVLVERYA

>member
-1 MSRAADLPDLRLSA
+1 LPPLEASA
-15 KLVGVRH
+15 KLESVRDSH
-22 SRLIM
+22 FNM

-68 LIETGIPGDSILA
+68 LIETGVPGDAILA

-93 ERVAELSLRSG
+93 ERVATLLLGSG

-142 DQLAAVKRALEQ
+142 DQTAAVKRALEQ
-154 LGIADSSDRPR
+154 LGVSDSSERPR

-178 ETPEAAAESAA
+178 ETPDAAAESAG

-201 AYEAVLRR
+201 AYEGVLRR
-209 SGALDFDDLLLRA
+209 AGALDFDDLLLRA
-222 VQVLAESA
+222 VQVLGDFP

-236 SSRFRYILVDEYQ
+236 SSRFRYVLVDEYQ

-259 GLLLNAD
+259 RLLLNSD

-293 SENFPGAQV
+293 AENFPGAQV

-316 DAASGVVQKN
+316 DAAAGVVQKN

-341 QLLSFYEARD
+341 NLLAFYEARD
-351 AKAEADFVSER
+351 AKAEAEFVSDR

-447 LDALRGLAHERG
+447 LDALRGLAHERNI
-459 VSLWAASAELAD
+459 SLWAASAELAE

-485 RELIAQL
+485 RELIEQL
-492 REDIVLPAADFLSRV
+492 RQDLASLAPKEFLSSV
-507 IDRTGYLDMLS
+507 IDRSGYLDMLS

-534 LLAAVAEGTERGE
+534 LLAAVAEGADRGE

-641 RLEGSQPSR
+641 RLEGSLPSR

-666 LSAAGE
+666 LADAGE

-679 PEYSYSAEEFSRRA
+679 PEYSYSAEEFARRA
-693 RRPAPTARR
+693 RRPAPTARSAR
-702 GAGGSGSAPAW
+702 SASSAPAW

-719 AASRAASDNPF
+719 AASRAASSNPF
-730 IGRRVRHP
+730 VGRRVRHP
-738 KYGAGTILAVE
+738 KYGTGTIVAVE
-749 GEDEDRKLTVRFSDY
+749 GDDEDRKLTVRFSDY

>member
-1 MSRAADLPDLRLSA
+1 MT
-15 KLVGVRH
+15 
-22 SRLIM
+22 
-27 PLLDDLNPK
+27 LLDDLNPK
-36 QREAALATEGPVLV
+36 QREATLATEGPVL
-50 LAGAGTGKTRVV
+50 
-62 TYRIAH
+62 
-68 LIETGIPGDSILA
+68 ILA

-93 ERVAELSLRSG
+93 DRVATLLLRSG

-142 DQLAAVKRALEQ
+142 DQTAAVKRALEQ
-154 LGIADSSDRPR
+154 LGVSDSSERPR
-165 AILERI
+165 ALLERI

-178 ETPEAAAESAA
+178 ETPDAAAEAA
-189 DDRARAFARIYA
+189 GDDRARAFARIYA
-201 AYEAVLRR
+201 AYEGVLRR
-209 SGALDFDDLLLRA
+209 AGALDFDDLLLRA
-222 VQVLAESA
+222 VQVLADFP
-230 EARAAW
+230 EARASW
-236 SSRFRYILVDEYQ
+236 SSRFRCVMVDEYQ

-259 GLLLNAD
+259 RLLLNSD

-293 SENFPGAQV
+293 AENFLGAQV
-302 VRLEQNYRSTQNIL
+302 IRLEQNYRSTQNIL
-316 DAASGVVQKN
+316 DAAAGVVGKN

-334 EATRGAG
+334 EATRGEG
-341 QLLSFYEARD
+341 KLLSFFEARD
-351 AKAEADFVSER
+351 AKAEAEFVSER

-370 SSAHAAVLYR
+370 SSAHVAVLYR

-401 LGGFSFYQRA
+401 LGGFSFYQRT

-447 LDALRGLAHERG
+447 LDALRGLAHERNI
-459 VSLWAASAELAD
+459 SLWAASVELAE

-485 RELIAQL
+485 RELIEQL
-492 REDIVLPAADFLSRV
+492 RQDIVALAPADFLTRV
-507 IDRTGYLDMLS
+507 IDRSGYLDMLS

-534 LLAAVAEGTERGE
+534 LLAAVAEGADRGE

-641 RLEGSQPSR
+641 RLEGSLPSR

-666 LSAAGE
+666 LADAGE

-693 RRPAPTARR
+693 RRPAPAARSAR
-702 GAGGSGSAPAW
+702 SASSAPAW

-719 AASRAASDNPF
+719 AASRAASASPF
-730 IGRRVRHP
+730 VGRRVRHP
-738 KYGAGTILAVE
+738 KYGTGTIVAVE

>member
-1 MSRAADLPDLRLSA
+1 MT
-15 KLVGVRH
+15 
-22 SRLIM
+22 
-27 PLLDDLNPK
+27 LLDDLNAK
-36 QREAALATEGPVLV
+36 QREAAQATEGPVLV
-50 LAGAGTGKTRVV
+50 LAGAGTGKTRAV
-62 TYRIAH
+62 TYRIAQ
-68 LIETGIPGDSILA
+68 LIESGVPGEAILA

-93 ERVAELSLRSG
+93 DRVATLLLRSG

-130 GLPRD
+130 GFPRD

-142 DQLAAVKRALEQ
+142 DQIAAVKRALEQ
-154 LGIADSSDRPR
+154 LGVSDSSDRPR
-165 AILERI
+165 ALLERI

-178 ETPEAAAESAA
+178 ETPDAAAEAA
-189 DDRARAFARIYA
+189 SDDRARAFARIYA
-201 AYEAVLRR
+201 AYEGVLRR
-209 SGALDFDDLLLRA
+209 AGALDFDDLLLRA
-222 VQVLAESA
+222 VQVLAESS

-259 GLLLNAD
+259 RLLLNSD
-266 RNLCVVGDE
+266 RNLFVVGDE

-293 SENFPGAQV
+293 AENFPGAQV
-302 VRLEQNYRSTQNIL
+302 IRLEQNYRSTQNIL
-316 DAASGVVQKN
+316 DAAAGVVQKN
-326 QKRLGKTL
+326 QNRLGKSL

-341 QLLSFYEARD
+341 HLLAFYEARD
-351 AKAEADFVSER
+351 AKAEADFVAER
-362 IAALLAED
+362 VAALLAED

-416 LAYARLAIRPD
+416 LAYVRLAIRPD

-459 VSLWAASAELAD
+459 VSLWAASAELAE
-471 NATAQRSAVPLRGF
+471 NATGQRSAAPLRGF
-485 RELIAQL
+485 RELIEQL
-492 REDIVLPAADFLSRV
+492 REELALPPKDFLSRV

-518 QRDSVED
+518 QRDSTED

-534 LLAAVAEGTERGE
+534 LLAAVADGAERGE

-598 HSRSANHPDDIEEE
+598 HSRSANHPEEIEEE

-655 PGELIEAAPGS
+655 PGELIESAHGS
-666 LSAAGE
+666 LADAGE

-679 PEYSYSAEEFSRRA
+679 PEYSYSAEEFARRS

-702 GAGGSGSAPAW
+702 GAGAAPAYRPSSGSA
-713 SPSRSA
+713 A
-719 AASRAASDNPF
+719 AARAAAANPF
-730 IGRRVRHP
+730 VGRRVKHP
-738 KYGAGTILAVE
+738 KYGTGTIVAVE

-764 GVKILVERYA
+764 GVKVLVERYA